1 MGKLMKTGVILLL
14 VVSLLFAVAT
24 MIIIGRNQD
33 QKRQIANLT
42 DDLNKTN
49 EAKAKVEENL
59 KNMTATKNS
68 LEKQLA
74 QTQRERDRY
83 KTALTSEKQKTAS
96 LARDIKKE
104 VQIKNNYK
112 DQLTKANSQ
121 ISSLKSQK
129 EALEKEEETL
139 MKKLESES
147 AKRIAVEVRIARLL
161 GKEISEKKAPGEKQE
176 RKDVPVFNE
185 NMIGKILKIDRKT
198 GIIAIDFERD
208 ISKHTGKKLVV
219 LRNNNLIDKITIKR
233 IYNTIMVSKIDA
245 FDNIKKIKDGDT
257 VQLLNRDPT
266 EE

>member
-1 MGKLMKTGVILLL
+1 MGKLMKAGVILLL

-42 DDLNKTN
+42 DDLNKTK

-83 KTALTSEKQKTAS
+83 KTDLTSEKQKAT
-96 LARDIKKE
+96 RFTDDIKKE
-104 VQIKNNYK
+104 VQAKNNYK

-121 ISSLKSQK
+121 ISSLKTQK
-129 EALEKEEETL
+129 EALEKEEENL
-139 MKKLESES
+139 KKELEKES
-147 AKRIAVEVRIARLL
+147 AKRIAAEVRIARLL
-161 GKEISEKKAPGEKQE
+161 GKEISEEKAPGEKQG
-176 RKDVPVFNE
+176 RKDVPIFNE
-185 NMIGKILKIDRKT
+185 NMIGEILKIDRKT

-208 ISKHTGKKLVV
+208 ISRHTGKKLVV
-219 LRNNNLIDKITIKR
+219 LRNNNLIDKITIKG

-245 FDNIKKIKDGDT
+245 FDNIRKIKDGDT

>member
-14 VVSLLFAVAT
+14 VVSLLFAAAT

-33 QKRQIANLT
+33 QKKQIENLT
-42 DDLNKTN
+42 DDLNKTK

-59 KNMTATKNS
+59 KNMTAAKNS

-74 QTQRERDRY
+74 QTQRERNKY
-83 KTALTSEKQKTAS
+83 KTALASEKQKTVS

-104 VQIKNNYK
+104 IQVKNNYK
-112 DQLTKANSQ
+112 SQLTKANSQ
-121 ISSLKSQK
+121 ITSLKSQK
-129 EALEKEEETL
+129 GNLKKELEK
-139 MKKLESES
+139 ES
-147 AKRIAVEVRIARLL
+147 AKRIAVEVRIAKLL
-161 GKEISEKKAPGEKQE
+161 GEEIPTEKEQGDKQE
-176 RKDVPVFNE
+176 GKKVPVFNE
-185 NMIGKILKIDRKT
+185 NMVGKILRIDRKT

-208 ISKHTGKKLVV
+208 ISKHTDKKLVV
-219 LRNNNLIDKITIKR
+219 LRNNNLIDKITIKG

-245 FDNIKKIKDGDT
+245 FDNIRKIKDGDT

>member
-1 MGKLMKTGVILLL
+1 MGKLMKAGIILFL

-24 MIIIGRNQD
+24 IVIIGRNQD
-33 QKRQIANLT
+33 QKTQIANLT
-42 DDLNKTN
+42 DDLNKTK

-74 QTQRERDRY
+74 KTRKERDRY
-83 KTALTSEKQKTAS
+83 KTSLTSEKQKTAR

-104 VQIKNNYK
+104 VKARNSYK
-112 DQLTKANSQ
+112 TQLAKANSQ

-129 EALEKEEETL
+129 ENLKKELEKET
-139 MKKLESES
+139 
-147 AKRIAVEVRIARLL
+147 AKRIASEVRIGRLL
-161 GKEISEKKAPGEKQE
+161 GKEIPKEKAQGEKQE
-176 RKDVPVFNE
+176 TKDVPIFNE

-208 ISKHTGKKLVV
+208 ISRHTGKKLAV
-219 LRNNNLIDKITIKR
+219 LRNGNLIDKITVKR

-245 FDNIKKIKDGDT
+245 FDNIRKIKDSDT
-257 VQLLNRDPT
+257 VQLLNRDPM

>member
-1 MGKLMKTGVILLL
+1 MGKLMKTGVILFL

-33 QKRQIANLT
+33 QKGQIANLT
-42 DDLNKTN
+42 DDLNKTK

-74 QTQRERDRY
+74 QTQIERDRY
-83 KTALTSEKQKTAS
+83 KTALTSEKQKTAQ
-96 LARDIKKE
+96 LADDIKKE
-104 VQIKNNYK
+104 IQIKDNYK
-112 DQLTKANSQ
+112 TQLDKADSQ

-129 EALEKEEETL
+129 ENLNKELEK
-139 MKKLESES
+139 ES
-147 AKRIAVEVRIARLL
+147 AKRIAIEVRIARLL

-208 ISKHTGKKLVV
+208 ISRHIGKRLVI
-219 LRNNNLIDKITIKR
+219 LRNNNLIDKITIKG

-245 FDNIKKIKDGDT
+245 FDNIRKIKDGDT

>member
-42 DDLNKTN
+42 DDLNKTK
-49 EAKAKVEENL
+49 EAKAKVEKNL

-83 KTALTSEKQKTAS
+83 KTALASEKQKTAS
-96 LARDIKKE
+96 LARNIKKE
-104 VQIKNNYK
+104 VQAKNNYK
-112 DQLTKANSQ
+112 NQLTEANSR
-121 ISSLKSQK
+121 ISSLKSHEKNLKK
-129 EALEKEEETL
+129 E
-139 MKKLESES
+139 LESES
-147 AKRIAVEVRIARLL
+147 AKRIASEARIARLL
-161 GKEISEKKAPGEKQE
+161 GKEVSEEKTHGEKQE
-176 RKDVPVFNE
+176 RNDVPVFNE
-185 NMIGKILKIDRKT
+185 NMIGKILKVDRKT

-208 ISKHTGKKLVV
+208 ISRHTGKKLVV
-219 LRNNNLIDKITIKR
+219 LRNNNLIDKITVKG

-245 FDNIKKIKDGDT
+245 LDNIRKIKDGDT

>member
-1 MGKLMKTGVILLL
+1 M
-14 VVSLLFAVAT
+14 LF
-24 MIIIGRNQD
+24 RS
-33 QKRQIANLT
+33 K
-42 DDLNKTN
+42 K
-49 EAKAKVEENL
+49 E
-59 KNMTATKNS
+59 
-68 LEKQLA
+68 LEK
-74 QTQRERDRY
+74 
-83 KTALTSEKQKTAS
+83 
-96 LARDIKKE
+96 
-104 VQIKNNYK
+104 
-112 DQLTKANSQ
+112 
-121 ISSLKSQK
+121 
-129 EALEKEEETL
+129 
-139 MKKLESES
+139 ES

>member
-1 MGKLMKTGVILLL
+1 MGKLMKSSVILLL

-24 MIIIGRNQD
+24 MIIIGQNQD

-42 DDLNKTN
+42 DDLNKTK
-49 EAKAKVEENL
+49 EAKLKVEENL
-59 KNMTATKNS
+59 KNMTASKKS

-74 QTQRERDRY
+74 QVQRECNRY
-83 KTALTSEKQKTAS
+83 KTALISEKQKTVS

-104 VQIKNNYK
+104 VQARNNYK
-112 DQLTKANSQ
+112 TQLAKANSQ

-129 EALEKEEETL
+129 GILEKSKETL
-139 MKKLESES
+139 KKKLESES
-147 AKRIAVEVRIARLL
+147 AKRIAAEVRIAKLL
-161 GKEISEKKAPGEKQE
+161 GKEISEKKSSEEK
-176 RKDVPVFNE
+176 RKVKDVPIFNKSMKGE
-185 NMIGKILKIDRKT
+185 ILKIDRKT

-208 ISKHTGKKLVV
+208 VSRHTGKKLVV
-219 LRNNNLIDKITIKR
+219 LRNNNLIDKITIKG

-245 FDNIKKIKDGDT
+245 FDNIRKIKDGDT

>member
-42 DDLNKTN
+42 DDLNKTK

-59 KNMTATKNS
+59 GNMTATKNS

-83 KTALTSEKQKTAS
+83 KTALASEKQKTAQ
-96 LARDIKKE
+96 LIDDVKKE
-104 VQIKNNYK
+104 VQVKNNYK
-112 DQLTKANSQ
+112 DQLAEANSQ
-121 ISSLKSQK
+121 ISSLESQK
-129 EALEKEEETL
+129 ENLKKELEKEA
-139 MKKLESES
+139 

-161 GKEISEKKAPGEKQE
+161 GKEISEEKAPGEQQE
-176 RKDVPVFNE
+176 RKDVPMFNE

-208 ISKHTGKKLVV
+208 ISRHTGKKLVV
-219 LRNNNLIDKITIKR
+219 LRNNNLIDKITVKR

-245 FDNIKKIKDGDT
+245 FDNIRKIKDGDT

>member
-1 MGKLMKTGVILLL
+1 MGKLMKTGVVLLL
-14 VVSLLFAVAT
+14 IVSLLFAVAT

-42 DDLNKTN
+42 DDLNKTK

-59 KNMTATKNS
+59 KNMTATKIS

-74 QTQRERDRY
+74 QTQIERDRY
-83 KTALTSEKQKTAS
+83 KTALTSEKQKTAQ
-96 LARDIKKE
+96 LTDDIKKE
-104 VQIKNNYK
+104 IQIKDNYK
-112 DQLTKANSQ
+112 TQLDKADSQ
-121 ISSLKSQK
+121 ISSLISQK
-129 EALEKEEETL
+129 ENLNKELEK
-139 MKKLESES
+139 ES
-147 AKRIAVEVRIARLL
+147 AKRIAIEVRIARLL
-161 GKEISEKKAPGEKQE
+161 GKEISEKKVPGEKQE

-208 ISKHTGKKLVV
+208 ISRHTGKKLVV
-219 LRNNNLIDKITIKR
+219 LRNDSLIDKITIKG

-245 FDNIKKIKDGDT
+245 FDNIRKIKDGDT

>member
-1 MGKLMKTGVILLL
+1 MGKLIKTGVILLL

-42 DDLNKTN
+42 DDLNKTK

-83 KTALTSEKQKTAS
+83 KTVLTSEKQKTAQ
-96 LARDIKKE
+96 LTDDIKKE
-104 VQIKNNYK
+104 VQIKDNYK
-112 DQLTKANSQ
+112 TQLDKADSQ
-121 ISSLKSQK
+121 MSSLKSQK
-129 EALEKEEETL
+129 ENLEKE
-139 MKKLESES
+139 LEKES
-147 AKRIAVEVRIARLL
+147 AKRTAIEVRIARLL
-161 GKEISEKKAPGEKQE
+161 GKEISEKKAPEDKQE
-176 RKDVPVFNE
+176 RKVVPVFNE
-185 NMIGKILKIDRKT
+185 NMIGEILKIDRKT

-208 ISKHTGKKLVV
+208 ISRHTGKKLVV
-219 LRNNNLIDKITIKR
+219 LRNNNLIDKIAIKG

-245 FDNIKKIKDGDT
+245 FDNIRKIKDGDT

>member
-1 MGKLMKTGVILLL
+1 MGKLVKTGVILLL
-14 VVSLLFAVAT
+14 VVSLLFAVVT

-42 DDLNKTN
+42 DDLNKTE
-49 EAKAKVEENL
+49 EAKAKVEKDL
-59 KNMTATKNS
+59 KNVTATKKS

-83 KTALTSEKQKTAS
+83 KTALTSEKQKSSQLTG
-96 LARDIKKE
+96 DIKKE

-112 DQLTKANSQ
+112 TQLAKANSQ
-121 ISSLKSQK
+121 ISSLKSQ
-129 EALEKEEETL
+129 EETL
-139 MKKLESES
+139 NKKLESES
-147 AKRIAVEVRIARLL
+147 AKKIVAEVRIARLL
-161 GKEISEKKAPGEKQE
+161 GKKIPKGKVPEEKQE
-176 RKDVPVFNE
+176 KKDVPIFNE

-208 ISKHTGKKLVV
+208 ISRHTDKKLVV
-219 LRNNNLIDKITIKR
+219 LRNNNLIDKITVKR

-245 FDNIKKIKDGDT
+245 FDNIRKIKDGDT
-257 VQLLNRDPT
+257 IQLLNRDPT